1 MRREKVIKMPR
12 KTWIA
17 NDESIDRVTVH
28 TNKTACLLCHDGV
41 QWGLVQQERLLP
53 DNVALLNSTETRV
66 RKRERER
73 ERERGKERETN
84 EIHETLSLLVFGLE
98 SASSFVTR
106 NDPDV
111 RKIIANPPLTV

>member
-17 NDESIDRVTVH
+17 NYESIDRVAIH

-53 DNVALLNSTETRV
+53 NDVALLNSTETRF

-73 ERERGKERETN
+73 EARRERDE
-84 EIHETLSLLVFGLE
+84 
-98 SASSFVTR
+98 
-106 NDPDV
+106 
-111 RKIIANPPLTV
+111 